1 VKGSKLVV
9 ATSIVASIVM
19 SPILSAAS
27 GNGPH
32 PITIQRMDSD
42 IQREVN
48 TAFPTDEASG
58 ERTSCNYVESRM
70 RDGYRFTCATYN
82 KSGREI
88 TDAKITVTDPRDR
101 YWTWHYDVAP
111 YVPLNLTGAKAT
123 YIVTGAPGTKADITI
138 NDVAGSI
145 NKLNV
150 MLPFTITEVGGI
162 AASLTAMDL
171 STSKGASITCT
182 IEESHVATY
191 TRTATGP
198 HAFVTCA

>member
-1 VKGSKLVV
+1 MDSKVQGEVNFVFPSDEVKGES
-9 ATSIVASIVM
+9 
-19 SPILSAAS
+19 
-27 GNGPH
+27 
-32 PITIQRMDSD
+32 
-42 IQREVN
+42 
-48 TAFPTDEASG
+48 
-58 ERTSCNYVESRM
+58 TSCNYVVKRM
-70 RDGYRFTCATYN
+70 RDGYRFTCETYN

-88 TDAKITVTDPRDR
+88 ADAKITVTDPQGR
-101 YWTWHYDVAP
+101 YWTWRHDVHQ
-111 YVPLNLTGAKAT
+111 YVPQHLTGAKAT

-150 MLPFTITEVGGI
+150 TLPFTITKDGGI

-171 STSKGASITCT
+171 STSNEASITCK
-182 IEESHVATY
+182 IEEPHVAVY